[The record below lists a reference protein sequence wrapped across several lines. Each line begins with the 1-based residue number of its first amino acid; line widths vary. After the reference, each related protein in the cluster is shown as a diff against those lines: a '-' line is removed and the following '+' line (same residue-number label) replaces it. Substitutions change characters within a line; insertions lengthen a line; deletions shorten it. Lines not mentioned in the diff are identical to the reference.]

1 MIHYLVKN
9 EGCEVYTILGNP
21 TLTIF
26 LKDKTFVDVNSIIN
40 VINSINLDD
49 NTYFKVDNSL
59 KVSNYSGILHLTYFV
74 DIKLIRHIAFKNDRL
89 LITKK
94 PTNLTFRDLKFK
106 IIEELTN

>member
-59 KVSNYSGILHLTYFV
+59 KVLHLTYFV
-74 DIKLIRHIAFKNDRL
+74 DIKLIRHLAFMNDRL

-94 PTNLTFRDLKFK
+94 PTNLTFRDLKYK
-106 IIEELTN
+106 IIKELTN